1 VKYRFWLISAYVI
14 EGIATVVY
22 WICLGIGKVTERLDL
37 IHSKIDIEL
46 SNITGV
52 LFDSRDD
59 IYVEDEEGDIIGYI
73 DEAGDFYDDWE

>member
-1 VKYRFWLISAYVI
+1 MKYRFWLISAYVI

-22 WICLGIGKVTERLDL
+22 WICLGIGKATERLDL

-59 IYVEDEEGDIIGYI
+59 IYVEDTDGDVVGYI
-73 DEAGDFYDDWE
+73 DESGEFFEDWE